1 MPDTNESLTLGKI
14 RVLIFLFYCT
24 LLPRNDEG
32 EFDLGSLPYDVIL
45 VVRLLLLRENNPE
58 DWRSFTSL
66 ASLLEEWKAMDPWE
80 ENQLEK
86 IKIIRE
92 YLGLTQFSYNDI
104 LTVGRTSSFI
114 LPRQYLQKLLPSSV

>member
-24 LLPRNDEG
+24 TLLPRNVEG

-114 LPRQYLQKLLPSSV
+114 LPRPYLEKFIF

>member
-14 RVLIFLFYCT
+14 RVMIFLFYCT
-24 LLPRNDEG
+24 TLLPRNVEG
-32 EFDLGSLPYDVIL
+32 EFELGSLPYDVIL

-92 YLGLTQFSYNDI
+92 YLGLAQFSYNDI
-104 LTVGRTSSFI
+104 LMVGRTSSFI
-114 LPRQYLQKLLPSSV
+114 LPRPYLEKFIF

>member
-24 LLPRNDEG
+24 LLPRNVEG

-114 LPRQYLQKLLPSSV
+114 LPRPYLEKFIF

>member
-24 LLPRNDEG
+24 TLLPRNVEG

-114 LPRQYLQKLLPSSV
+114 LPRPYLQKFIF